1 MRPGLP
7 CEGRRLCY
15 PLWYRSRSSPAPWKY
30 CRLRR
35 SGQPDQLCSCSLLT
49 LVYFGSH
56 AYAGEEVS
64 KAREPARVILL
75 YVRRLSME
83 NRCRLPLLT
92 PNKVADALPIAGF
105 PTDRGVSL
113 DSPLTPWFFLPSPQ
127 SRPALHRKCTAQPS
141 FRVAPGPVTV
151 HSLGRES

>member
-7 CEGRRLCY
+7 PEGRRLCY
-15 PLWYRSRSSPAPWKY
+15 PLWYRSRSSPAPWKC

-35 SGQPDQLCSCSLLT
+35 SGQPDQLCSCALLT

-75 YVRRLSME
+75 YARRLSME

-92 PNKVADALPIAGF
+92 PNTVADALPIVGF
-105 PTDRGVSL
+105 PTDRGISL
-113 DSPLTPWFFLPSPQ
+113 TLSYHRPLFLPSPQ
-127 SRPALHRKCTAQPS
+127 PHPALHRKCTARHP
-141 FRVAPGPVTV
+141 FRVAADGG
-151 HSLGRES
+151 SDAQSK